1 MRSPTVPIIWLPKTC
16 LEASRNPQPVKVT
29 CRIAICPRPAK
40 HIMVPRIQRN
50 DVSSFKK
57 KMKSDF
63 IARISVSRRIFTG
76 ANKPSNMVFF
86 TVQPV
91 CAVARWKGRIK
102 LSSLRS
108 HDQPRVV
115 TRSACDGGGGGRGGD
130 TKGRLRSMRKRIRRG
145 KGASL
150 SSCSSTRDTS
160 AVYSSSSSATIPT
173 RIIARTETNEPA
185 LLARSLLVG
194 LGTWDVDY

>member
-1 MRSPTVPIIWLPKTC
+1 MFRSVQKPS
-16 LEASRNPQPVKVT
+16 ASEG
-29 CRIAICPRPAK
+29 
-40 HIMVPRIQRN
+40 
-50 DVSSFKK
+50 DVSYCHMPSSSKTYYGAPYPKKRCLFFQKK

-63 IARISVSRRIFTG
+63 IAHISVSRRIFTG

-194 LGTWDVDY
+194 LGTWDVDC